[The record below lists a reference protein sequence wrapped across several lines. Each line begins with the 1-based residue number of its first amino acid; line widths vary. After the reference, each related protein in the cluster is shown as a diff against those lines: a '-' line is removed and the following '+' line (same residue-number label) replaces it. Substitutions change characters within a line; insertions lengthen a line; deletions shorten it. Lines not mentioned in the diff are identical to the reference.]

1 MHGRAGWRQDEDLE
15 AAGRG
20 LSLSDDGSPL
30 AVMRRSLDLRPPAT
44 AAPPAAPLPRA
55 PAPAA
60 PSPAPAGN
68 PTTPNPLAEADLQR
82 RAPATPPRGAG
93 RGGPLGAGGSPGG
106 SPRTPGQAAVLQHDR
121 VALQLGRGYK

>member
-1 MHGRAGWRQDEDLE
+1 ME
-15 AAGRG
+15 AAPRG

-30 AVMRRSLDLRPPAT
+30 AVMRRSLDLRPPAV

-55 PAPAA
+55 PAPSA

-68 PTTPNPLAEADLQR
+68 PTTPNPLAEAELQR
-82 RAPATPPRGAG
+82 RAPVTPPRGAG
-93 RGGPLGAGGSPGG
+93 GGGSLSE
-106 SPRTPGQAAVLQHDR
+106 SPRTPGQGPARGPEATVLQHDR